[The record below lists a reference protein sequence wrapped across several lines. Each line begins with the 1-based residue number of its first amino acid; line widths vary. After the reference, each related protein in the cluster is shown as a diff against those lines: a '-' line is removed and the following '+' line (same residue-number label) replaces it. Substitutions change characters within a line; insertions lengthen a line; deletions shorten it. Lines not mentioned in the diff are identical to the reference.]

1 MAFTTQR
8 QQYQKTR
15 APSRAH
21 PRSGVRLA
29 RCMALM
35 AFLGLTGCAS
45 GGMPKAA
52 ASPESLGATQPDAPA
67 SPAGGASASLSATMT
82 NADARQALID
92 AHDAMKGRQWSQLA
106 QLVPAASR
114 DPLLGA
120 YAQYWLLRHQLSD
133 PNEPVPTAAVKH
145 FVDSTD
151 NTWLV
156 QDIKA
161 DWIVAAAR
169 SADYGTVNRIG
180 PVNVDRT
187 SVECSRLLAQH
198 MTGGRVSATDALAAF
213 KPIRSCWALFDQLVP
228 NKVLGWN
235 DIDPLMRA
243 ALEDGKTGNAS
254 RLASYLFDA
263 SEMRD
268 YRALMKHARK
278 WLDKQH
284 RPQSRERIELVTL
297 ALSRLGR
304 GDRDKNAEY
313 IEQHWARAI
322 PKQDLEWVWGQ
333 FGLVAA
339 LRVDDDAAKWYRR
352 SGKAPMTD
360 YNHAWQVRTELR
372 QAKISWPRVRDAILK
387 MTARQQA
394 EPVWTY
400 WYGRAL
406 EAEGNRAE
414 ADKYFSSIE
423 NDYGFYGQLANE
435 ALGRQLTIPPEPK
448 PVTTTEEAAARA
460 NMGLER
466 AVALFQL
473 GWRHQAVPEWNYAL
487 RGMTDRQ
494 LLAAAKLADDEHIF
508 DRVINTSLRTQHTVD
523 FKQRFI
529 APFEGQVAAKAKL
542 INLDVAWV
550 YGLIRQ
556 ESRFITDA
564 RSHVGASGL
573 MQLMPGTA
581 KWVAKKIGMADFSPS
596 TVNDFDT
603 NTILGTNYLNMVL
616 QDLNGSQLL
625 ATAGYNAGPR
635 RPMLWR
641 SKLPGPV
648 EGAIFAETIPFTE
661 TRLYVKNVMSNA
673 TYYAMMFSGK
683 PFSLKKRLGVV
694 SPEPDRQ
701 VALP

>member
-1 MAFTTQR
+1 MAFSTQR

-15 APSRAH
+15 ASSRVHSRFRAH
-21 PRSGVRLA
+21 AAQCVASL
-29 RCMALM
+29 
-35 AFLGLTGCAS
+35 AFLGLAGCAS
-45 GGMPKAA
+45 GGVPQAT
-52 ASPESLGATQPDAPA
+52 ASPEAPNASRPAPA
-67 SPAGGASASLSATMT
+67 SAGSTPPSLPATMT
-82 NADARQALID
+82 DADARQALMD
-92 AHDAMKGRQWSQLA
+92 AHDAMKGRQWDQLA

-120 YAQYWLLRHQLSD
+120 YAEFWLLRHQLSD
-133 PNEPVPTAAVKH
+133 PSEPVPTAAVKK
-145 FVDSTD
+145 FIAGTD
-151 NTWLV
+151 NAWLV

-169 SADYGTVNRIG
+169 SADFDTVNRIG
-180 PVNVDRT
+180 PVDVDRAP
-187 SVECSRLLAQH
+187 VECSRLLAQH
-198 MTGGRVSATDALAAF
+198 MTGKRVSAADALAAF
-213 KPIRSCWALFDQLVP
+213 KPTRACWALFDQLVP
-228 NKVLGWN
+228 NKVLGWH

-243 ALEDGKTGNAS
+243 SLEQGKAGDADK
-254 RLASYLFDA
+254 LASYLFDS
-263 SEMRD
+263 SEMKD
-268 YRALMKHARK
+268 YRALMKNARK
-278 WLDKQH
+278 WLEKQH
-284 RPQSRERIELVTL
+284 RPTSREDTELVTL

-313 IEQHWARAI
+313 IDRHWAGAI
-322 PKQDLEWVWGQ
+322 PRKDLEWVWSQ

-360 YNHAWQVRTELR
+360 YNHAWQVRSELR
-372 QAKISWPRVRDAILK
+372 QTRISWPHVRDAILK

-394 EPVWTY
+394 EPVWVY

-406 EAEGNRAE
+406 KADGRKTE
-414 ADKYFSSIE
+414 ADKYFTSIE
-423 NDYGFYGQLANE
+423 DDYGFYGLLANE
-435 ALGRQLTIPPEPK
+435 ALGRSQAIPPEPK
-448 PVTTTEEAAARA
+448 PVTAAEESAARA
-460 NMGLER
+460 NLGLQR
-466 AVALFQL
+466 AIALFDL
-473 GWRHQAVPEWNYAL
+473 GWRHAAVPEWNYAL

-494 LLAAAKLADDEHIF
+494 LLAAAKLADDEQIF
-508 DRVINTSLRTQHTVD
+508 DRVINTSLRTQHEVD

-529 APFEGQVAAKAKL
+529 APFENKVAEKARL

-556 ESRFITDA
+556 ESRFITNA

-573 MQLMPGTA
+573 MQLMPATA
-581 KWVAKKIGMADFSPS
+581 KWVAKKIGMSDYSPA

-616 QDLNGSQLL
+616 QDLDGSQLL

-648 EGAIFAETIPFTE
+648 EGAVFAETIPFTE
-661 TRLYVKNVMSNA
+661 TRLYVKHVMSNA

-683 PFSLKKRLGVV
+683 PASLRQRLGVV
-694 SPEPDRQ
+694 SPEPDRK
-701 VALP
+701 VSLP